1 MLDALAA
8 LTLFAFVAS
17 ITPGP
22 NNLMLRSSG
31 TRFGFRRSIPHMLGV
46 MLGFPLMIMVI
57 GLGLAR
63 LFTEFPI
70 VQTVLK
76 VASIAYLLYL
86 AFKIATAP
94 TPTVDDGES
103 SARPLTFIQAAAF
116 QWVNP
121 KGWTMALTVLSA
133 YMPPT
138 DPWRG
143 LAIIAALVVL
153 INVPVVTLWTAMGM
167 QLRRFL
173 GQPKKLR
180 AFNLIAAG
188 LLVASLYPVMR
199 GH

>member
-22 NNLMLRSSG
+22 NNLMLLSSG

-46 MLGFPLMIMVI
+46 MLGFPLMITVI

-63 LFTEFPI
+63 LFTEFPM

-103 SARPLTFIQAAAF
+103 SARPLTFFQAAAF

-143 LAIIAALVVL
+143 LAIIATLVML
-153 INVPVVTLWTAMGM
+153 INVPVVTLWTAMGI

-173 GQPKKLR
+173 GQPQKLR

-188 LLVASLYPVMR
+188 LLVASLYPVIR

>member
-22 NNLMLRSSG
+22 NNLMLLSSG

-46 MLGFPLMIMVI
+46 MLGFPLMITVI

-63 LFTEFPI
+63 LFTEFPM

-94 TPTVDDGES
+94 TTTVDDGES
-103 SARPLTFIQAAAF
+103 SARPLTFFQAAAF

-143 LAIIAALVVL
+143 LAIIATLVLL
-153 INVPVVTLWTAMGM
+153 INVPVVTLWTAMGI

-173 GQPKKLR
+173 GQPQKLR

-188 LLVASLYPVMR
+188 LLVASLYPVIR

>member
-22 NNLMLRSSG
+22 NNLMLLSSG

-46 MLGFPLMIMVI
+46 MLGFPLMITVI

-63 LFTEFPI
+63 LFTEFPM

-103 SARPLTFIQAAAF
+103 SARPLTFFQAAAF

-143 LAIIAALVVL
+143 LAIIATLVLL
-153 INVPVVTLWTAMGM
+153 INVPVVTLWTAMGI

-173 GQPKKLR
+173 GQPQKLR

-188 LLVASLYPVMR
+188 LLVASLYPVIR

>member
-22 NNLMLRSSG
+22 NNLMLLSSG

-46 MLGFPLMIMVI
+46 MLGFPLMITVI

-63 LFTEFPI
+63 LFTEFPM

-103 SARPLTFIQAAAF
+103 SARPLTFFQAAAF

-143 LAIIAALVVL
+143 LSIIATLVLL
-153 INVPVVTLWTAMGM
+153 INVPVVTLWTAMGI

-173 GQPKKLR
+173 GQPQKLR

-188 LLVASLYPVMR
+188 LLVASLYPVIR

>member
-22 NNLMLRSSG
+22 NNLMLLSSG

-46 MLGFPLMIMVI
+46 MLGFPLMITVI

-63 LFTEFPI
+63 LFTEFPL

-94 TPTVDDGES
+94 TPTVDDGKS
-103 SARPLTFIQAAAF
+103 SARPLTFLQAAAF

-143 LAIIAALVVL
+143 LAIIATLVVL
-153 INVPVVTLWTAMGM
+153 INVPVVTLWTAMGI

-173 GQPKKLR
+173 CQPKKLR

-188 LLVASLYPVMR
+188 LLVASLYPVIR
-199 GH
+199 EH

>member
-22 NNLMLRSSG
+22 NNLMLLSSG

-46 MLGFPLMIMVI
+46 MLGFPLMITVI

-63 LFTEFPI
+63 LFTEFPM

-103 SARPLTFIQAAAF
+103 SDRPLTFFQAAAF

-143 LAIIAALVVL
+143 LAIIATLVVL
-153 INVPVVTLWTAMGM
+153 INVPVVTLWTAMGI

-173 GQPKKLR
+173 GQPQKLR

-188 LLVASLYPVMR
+188 LLVASLYPVIR